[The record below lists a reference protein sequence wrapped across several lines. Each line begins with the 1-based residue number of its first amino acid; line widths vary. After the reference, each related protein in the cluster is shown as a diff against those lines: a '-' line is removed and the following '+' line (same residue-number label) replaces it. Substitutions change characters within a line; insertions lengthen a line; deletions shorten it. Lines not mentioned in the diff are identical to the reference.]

1 MTSLFPSPVMS
12 LFPSL
17 DRGRPVG
24 PRPAN
29 RPGDP
34 WEQTLRAVGDLAE
47 AGVAALVLET
57 EDGFVRLGRAREIA
71 GALGAEHL
79 SLDDLTTKSLV
90 LHVRQ
95 RRAAA
100 PAGRAR

>member
-1 MTSLFPSPVMS
+1 MLVLPT
-12 LFPSL
+12 
-17 DRGRPVG
+17 DGKANVG
-24 PRPAN
+24 LPD

-34 WEQTLRAVGDLAE
+34 WEQALRAGGDQAE
-47 AGVAALVLET
+47 AGVAALVLDT

-79 SLDDLTTKSLV
+79 SLDDLTAESFV

-95 RRAAA
+95 RRGAA
-100 PAGRAR
+100 PAARPR

>member
-57 EDGFVRLGRAREIA
+57 EDGQFVAAGSNRIDSPLLVGLAILGPTNPLE
-71 GALGAEHL
+71 
-79 SLDDLTTKSLV
+79 
-90 LHVRQ
+90 RQ
-95 RRAAA
+95 L
-100 PAGRAR
+100 PW